1 MSRILIDFQY
11 VKLVSSRLEGFH
23 AVRHMLFNCRCPICG
38 DSQKKKNKMRF
49 FIYQNHKD
57 GTKDYLSTA
66 CHNCGYSQ
74 PFGKFLEEFDTTLYA
89 EYRMDLFKEM
99 GWGRKN
105 SDTPAPAESPPEKPE
120 TIKVDGIDLPTIA
133 DLPEDHH
140 CKQYVKSRALPVW
153 TYDYLM
159 YAENFA
165 ESFRT
170 FSDETILMYENKKLP
185 RDERLIIPFYD
196 EWGSLKVIQ
205 GRALGKSALRYIS
218 LKRNEKDKK
227 VFGLDRLNKSKPILV
242 VEGPIDSMM
251 LPNCIATADADL
263 LSAGIGDI
271 FIPDA
276 QYRNTEICDR
286 IVRMIAEG
294 KRVVLFPKSFAYK
307 DINEAIVKGGMSRK
321 QIIELIVTN
330 TFSGLAAVL
339 QLSQL
344 RKDLPNDKK
353 IFRRRN

>member
-1 MSRILIDFQY
+1 MSRVLIDLQY
-11 VKLVSSRLEGFH
+11 VNMISSRLEGFH
-23 AVRHMLFNCRCPICG
+23 AVRHMLYNCRCPICG
-38 DSQKKKNKMRF
+38 DSQKKKSKKRF
-49 FIYQNHKD
+49 FIYQNHKE

-74 PFGKFLEEFDTTLYA
+74 PFGKFLEEFDVFLYA
-89 EYRMDLFKEM
+89 EYRMELFKEM
-99 GWGRKN
+99 GWGKKG
-105 SDTPAPAESPPEKPE
+105 SDNKPAPVSLPPVSTPPEPV
-120 TIKVDGIDLPTIA
+120 KVDGIDLPTIA
-133 DLPEDHH
+133 DLPEGHH
-140 CKQYVKSRALPVW
+140 CRLYVQSRALPLW
-153 TYDYLM
+153 SYDYLM

-165 ESFRT
+165 ESFQM
-170 FSDETILMYENKKLP
+170 FSEEAELMKLP
-185 RDERLIIPFYD
+185 TDSRLIIPFYD
-196 EWGSLKVIQ
+196 EWGALKVIQ

-218 LKRNEKDKK
+218 LKRDNKDNK

-263 LSAGIGDI
+263 MSAGIGDI

-286 IVRMIAEG
+286 IDRMISAG
-294 KRVVLFPKSFAYK
+294 KRVVLFPKSFPYK
-307 DINEAIVKGGMSRK
+307 DINEAIVNGMTRK
-321 QIIELIVTN
+321 QIIEIIATN
-330 TFSGLAAVL
+330 TFSGLAAKL
-339 QLSQL
+339 QLTQL